1 MFAYHLYMFRLGFLL
16 LATIAI
22 NAQPASLTD
31 RRPPIKLTTSEA
43 FDASKIAPYR
53 GEHAKVY
60 AYIDGHQPQHV
71 AALQRWLRQPSISA
85 QNVGI
90 AEMAAMVRDDLK
102 SLGCQE
108 TEIVPTAGHPGVF
121 GWYDAG
127 AKKTL
132 VVYMMYDVQPVEP
145 EAWQVKPFDGAIVDG
160 PLGKAIVARGAQNQ
174 KGPER
179 SSTRSSRSSPRTG
192 SCRSISSSSSK
203 ERRSSALRTC
213 PTSSGSTSRASRPPI
228 RSASSFPC

>member
-1 MFAYHLYMFRLGFLL
+1 MFAYDLHMFRLGFALL
-16 LATIAI
+16 LATTI
-22 NAQPASLTD
+22 NAQPTAISAQ
-31 RRPPIKLTTSEA
+31 RPAIKLTTTEA

-53 GEHAKVY
+53 GDHAKIY

-71 AALQRWLRQPSISA
+71 AALQRWVQQPSISA
-85 QNVGI
+85 QNIGI

-102 SLGCQE
+102 ALGCRE
-108 TEIVPTAGHPGVF
+108 TEIVPTTKHPGVF

-160 PLGKAIVARGAQNQ
+160 PLGKV
-174 KGPER
+174 
-179 SSTRSSRSSPRTG
+179 
-192 SCRSISSSSSK
+192 
-203 ERRSSALRTC
+203 
-213 PTSSGSTSRASRPPI
+213 
-228 RSASSFPC
+228 